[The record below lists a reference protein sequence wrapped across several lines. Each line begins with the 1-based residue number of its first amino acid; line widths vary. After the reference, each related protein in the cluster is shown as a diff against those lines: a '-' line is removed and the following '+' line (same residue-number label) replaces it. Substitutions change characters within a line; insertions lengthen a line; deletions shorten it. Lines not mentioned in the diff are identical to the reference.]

1 VKEKQEAV
9 RPPAFAAAKMEGNG
23 SILQFCDEHRA
34 KSGRIYKKG
43 WTNGKYLL

>member
-23 SILQFCDEHRA
+23 YILQFCKEHGI
-34 KSGRIYKKG
+34 KSGKIYKEG